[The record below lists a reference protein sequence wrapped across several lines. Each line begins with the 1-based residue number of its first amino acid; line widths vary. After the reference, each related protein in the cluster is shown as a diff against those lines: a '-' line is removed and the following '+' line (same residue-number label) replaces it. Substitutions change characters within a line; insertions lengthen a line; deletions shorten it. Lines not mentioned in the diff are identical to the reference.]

1 MGALQRRDYHYLDVQ
16 LINLNQPVR
25 KQAIQYFSSVDQ
37 QLKEYIRVRFGAS
50 EEVMKMSG
58 NPDFYFE
65 MLVEQKAYLR
75 TFIRAR

>member
-1 MGALQRRDYHYLDVQ
+1 M
-16 LINLNQPVR
+16 
-25 KQAIQYFSSVDQ
+25 DQ
-37 QLKEYIRVRFGAS
+37 QLKEYIRVRFQAT

-75 TFIRAR
+75 TFIRARQLKKIVMIILNHSLIPLGDRQEL